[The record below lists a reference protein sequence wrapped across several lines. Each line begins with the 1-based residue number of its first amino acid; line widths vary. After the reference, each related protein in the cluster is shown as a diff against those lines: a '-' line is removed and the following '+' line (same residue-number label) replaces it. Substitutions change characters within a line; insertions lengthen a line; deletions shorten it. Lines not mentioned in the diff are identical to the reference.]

1 MHTVKE
7 VAELLGLTEHTVRF
21 YTDKGLIPGV
31 KRDKNNIRL
40 FDEEPINWLIGVKHL
55 RESGMSLESIKE
67 YVELC
72 LEGDSTIDVRYQIIL
87 RQQEIARRQ
96 VEEAKTRLAYMEK
109 KAELYREIA
118 KRHIPDSMNP
128 ANWPVNSVG

>member
-7 VAELLGLTEHTVRF
+7 VAEMLGFTEHTVRF

-31 KRDKNNIRL
+31 KRDKNNIRK
-40 FDEEPINWLIGVKHL
+40 FDEEAINWLIGVKHL
-55 RESGMSLESIKE
+55 KECGMSLESIKE

-87 RQQEIARRQ
+87 RQQEIARTQ
-96 VEEAKTRLAYMEK
+96 VEEAKTRLNYMEK

-118 KRHIPDSMNP
+118 ARHIPDSMNP
-128 ANWPVNSVG
+128 GKWPVNSTG